1 MAELSG
7 QTFAGYE
14 ILAKLGEGGF
24 GAVYKARQPNLN
36 RLVALKI
43 LAPHLAAD
51 ADFVA
56 RFKREAT
63 LAASLN
69 HPNLVLVFAAGQS
82 DGSHYMAMEFVEG
95 ETLRNRIESHGRLDP
110 REATAI
116 AVYVAQ
122 ALQYAW
128 NKSRLIHR
136 DIKPDNVFVSKTGEV
151 KVGDLGLAKNVGQ
164 STAGMTATGMMM
176 GSPHYISPEQASAK
190 KDIDFRADIYS
201 LGCTLYHMLTGRLP
215 YEGDEPM
222 AVMNLHVNAPPPA
235 IFKVW
240 PTCPMPLALLVG
252 KMLKKNPRERHASYE
267 ELIAELTAVHEKLT
281 AAQTAAAAPPSGTI
295 TFLFTDIEGS
305 TQLWEKHPQA
315 MPIAL
320 ERHNQLLRR
329 TMESHGGFVFKTVG
343 DAFCVAFA
351 SAPNAMAAALAGQ
364 RALVAEPWGATGPL
378 RVRMAL
384 HTGAAEERG
393 GDYFGP
399 TVNRVAR
406 VLAAGHGGQIL
417 LSNATEQLVRDHLA
431 EGVSLGDLGE
441 RSLKNLTRTERIFQV
456 NLADMP
462 TQFPTLRAAASPSTT
477 HRRRQRMM
485 LYGGAG
491 AGVLV
496 LLIGLLLWSPWS
508 KPSSQDSNTPSLQ
521 HSAARPVDEAFIA
534 EVARCSP
541 ENQVRQVMEKLKQL
555 NPGFDGQET
564 HAVENGQVVEL
575 SISDSS
581 IVDISPLRA
590 LKRLRSLTCSGRTVS
605 GQRARLSDLSPL
617 RGMSL
622 ERLQCSNTEVG
633 NYTPLEGM
641 PLKKLDCYATR
652 LKDLSP
658 LRLVP
663 LSDLNCSA
671 NPELTDLSPLEGKRM
686 ERLDFSSTSVS
697 DLSPLSK
704 MQVKYLTCFK
714 TKAADLSSLRNAG
727 LMSVRCD
734 FDPKR
739 DAAILRSIKTL
750 KNING
755 LPVAEFWKKV
765 KAGSVPLGCPGKERA
780 DATAHQAAAAEEP
793 VAASASFD
801 EHWQDWMA
809 EQRQSG
815 KIPNNFKD
823 DGGIWVRTKPGA
835 TTGLACF
842 LRDGAARTS
851 FTLPDQTHT
860 YAGLTLRRAENRGAY
875 QALVSRT
882 SVGFN
887 RLEAKNPGQSED
899 SPPNNRELSRWPLP
913 ANVDPNQEMTL
924 EFRAVGD
931 EFSIKVNGQLVG
943 TFRDSTYNREG
954 EVALLYKYNE
964 TGARVSRIEVLNLDG
979 ASAATSAPAAAAALK
994 QLGNVFT
1001 NSIGAEMVYIPPG
1014 EFLLGST
1021 KEEQAWAMT
1030 KGMYEEFVKPEGE
1043 APRKTR
1049 IKEGFWM
1056 GRTEVTVGQWKEFV
1070 TATGYQTDAERLGYV
1085 DTQTLGRAKGLS
1097 WRDPGFGEPP
1107 QANHPVCCVSWND
1120 AVAFCEW
1127 LTERERKAGRLAA
1140 GHVVRLPTE
1149 AEWEYA
1155 CRAGTQTKFWWGES
1169 EKDNKGRLNGA
1180 GKGDGFEFVAPVDSY
1195 GERGRNKLGLADML
1209 GNVYEWCLDEYD
1221 DKQAHEECYKGNPLQ
1236 RVLRGG
1242 GCCFGFAFTRSA
1254 HRSRGGPYS
1263 PRNDNGF
1270 RVAVGADVTG
1280 GETSTPTT
1288 PSATAPKEDGILAP
1302 VETRAN
1308 ALTANPKVGE
1318 VFTLDVDKGVT
1329 MDLMGI
1335 PPGEFMLGSTKE
1347 EQAWAV
1353 ANGGKAEYIKREGE
1367 TPRKAAIKQG
1377 FWMGRT
1383 EVTVGQWKQ
1392 FVAVTGHA
1400 SEAEKKGN
1408 ACCYDRVAKTFTDME
1423 GKSWRDPNFG
1433 AAPEDNHPVCCVSWN
1448 DAVVFCEWLTE
1459 RERKAGRL
1467 PSGMVVR
1474 LPTEAEWEYA
1484 CRAGTQT
1491 KFWWGESKEEGE
1503 GRLNWNG
1510 TADGFPFTSP
1520 ADHYGARGRNG
1531 FGLADMAGN
1540 VQEWCLDNY
1549 DATGA
1554 HEECW
1559 KAGASRVLR
1568 GGSFHGLMPAL
1579 ARCACRNS
1587 FGPGVSNSSYGFRVV
1602 VASPR

>member
-82 DGSHYMAMEFVEG
+82 DGSHYMTMEFVEG

-190 KDIDFRADIYS
+190 KEIDFRADIYS

-320 ERHNQLLRR
+320 ERHNQILRR

-364 RALVAEPWGATGPL
+364 RALSAEPWGATGPL

-477 HRRRQRMM
+477 RRRRQRMM

-491 AGVLV
+491 VAAVAVLA
-496 LLIGLLLWSPWS
+496 GLLLWSPW
-508 KPSSQDSNTPSLQ
+508 
-521 HSAARPVDEAFIA
+521 
-534 EVARCSP
+534 
-541 ENQVRQVMEKLKQL
+541 
-555 NPGFDGQET
+555 
-564 HAVENGQVVEL
+564 
-575 SISDSS
+575 
-581 IVDISPLRA
+581 
-590 LKRLRSLTCSGRTVS
+590 
-605 GQRARLSDLSPL
+605 
-617 RGMSL
+617 
-622 ERLQCSNTEVG
+622 
-633 NYTPLEGM
+633 
-641 PLKKLDCYATR
+641 
-652 LKDLSP
+652 
-658 LRLVP
+658 
-663 LSDLNCSA
+663 
-671 NPELTDLSPLEGKRM
+671 
-686 ERLDFSSTSVS
+686 
-697 DLSPLSK
+697 
-704 MQVKYLTCFK
+704 
-714 TKAADLSSLRNAG
+714 
-727 LMSVRCD
+727 
-734 FDPKR
+734 
-739 DAAILRSIKTL
+739 
-750 KNING
+750 
-755 LPVAEFWKKV
+755 
-765 KAGSVPLGCPGKERA
+765 KER
-780 DATAHQAAAAEEP
+780 
-793 VAASASFD
+793 
-801 EHWQDWMA
+801 
-809 EQRQSG
+809 
-815 KIPNNFKD
+815 
-823 DGGIWVRTKPGA
+823 
-835 TTGLACF
+835 
-842 LRDGAARTS
+842 
-851 FTLPDQTHT
+851 
-860 YAGLTLRRAENRGAY
+860 
-875 QALVSRT
+875 
-882 SVGFN
+882 
-887 RLEAKNPGQSED
+887 ED
-899 SPPNNRELSRWPLP
+899 SPLVSGLQAESVSSKP
-913 ANVDPNQEMTL
+913 AE
-924 EFRAVGD
+924 A
-931 EFSIKVNGQLVG
+931 G
-943 TFRDSTYNREG
+943 TPMISP
-954 EVALLYKYNE
+954 A
-964 TGARVSRIEVLNLDG
+964 
-979 ASAATSAPAAAAALK
+979 AAAAALK

-1001 NSIGAEMVYIPPG
+1001 NSVGAEMVYILPG

-1021 KEEQAWAMT
+1021 KEEQAWAVANGR
-1030 KGMYEEFVKPEGE
+1030 KENEVNREGE
-1043 APRKTR
+1043 TPRKAT
-1049 IKEGFWM
+1049 IKQGFWM
-1056 GRTEVTVGQWKEFV
+1056 GRTEVTVGQWKQFV
-1070 TATGYQTDAERLGYV
+1070 KETGYVTDGEKKGGSYSS
-1085 DTQTLGRAKGLS
+1085 QSGRPVFKKGAS
-1097 WRDPGFGEPP
+1097 WRDPDFGFEP
-1107 QANHPVCCVSWND
+1107 QDNHPVSCVSWND
-1120 AVAFCEW
+1120 ATAFCGW
-1127 LTERERKAGRLAA
+1127 LAERDRKAGRLAD
-1140 GHVVRLPTE
+1140 GCTVRLPTE

-1155 CRAGTQTKFWWGES
+1155 CRAGTQTKFWWGDSKE
-1169 EKDNKGRLNGA
+1169 DGKGRLNWR
-1180 GKGDGFEFVAPVDSY
+1180 GKTDGHEFAAPVDSF
-1195 GERGRNKLGLADML
+1195 GAQGRNPWGLADML
-1209 GNVYEWCLDEYD
+1209 GNVWEWCLDEYD
-1221 DKQAHEECYKGNPLQ
+1221 TKQAHEECYRGNP
-1236 RVLRGG
+1236 RARAFRGG
-1242 GCCFGFAFTRSA
+1242 TFAAEPSY
-1254 HRSRGGPYS
+1254 SRCAFRYGILS
-1263 PRNDNGF
+1263 DHSTCDHGF
-1270 RVAVGADVTG
+1270 RMVMGVDVSGAKTTTAS
-1280 GETSTPTT
+1280 TSPA
-1288 PSATAPKEDGILAP
+1288 PAPKDTEVLAP
-1302 VETRAN
+1302 AETRDS
-1308 ALTANPKVGE
+1308 ALTANPKRGE
-1318 VFTLDVDKGVT
+1318 VCTLALGGSATLELV
-1329 MDLMGI
+1329 GI
-1335 PPGEFMLGSTKE
+1335 PPGEFLLGSTKE

-1400 SEAEKKGN
+1400 SEAEKQGN
-1408 ACCYDRVAKTFTDME
+1408 ACCYDRAAKTFTNME

-1448 DAVVFCEWLTE
+1448 DAVMFCEWLTE

-1491 KFWWGESKEEGE
+1491 KFWWGDSKEEGE

-1510 TADGFPFTSP
+1510 TADGFQFTSP
-1520 ADHYGARGRNG
+1520 VDHYGARGRNG

-1559 KAGASRVLR
+1559 KVGASRVLR

>member
-63 LAASLN
+63 LAASFN
-69 HPNLVLVFAAGQS
+69 HPNLVLVFAAGES

-95 ETLRNRIESHGRLDP
+95 ETLRNRIESHGRLEP

-116 AVYVAQ
+116 TVYVAQ

-136 DIKPDNVFVSKTGEV
+136 DIKPDNVFVSRTGEV

-267 ELIAELTAVHEKLT
+267 ELIAELTAVHDKIA

-320 ERHNQLLRR
+320 ERHNQILRR
-329 TMESHGGFVFKTVG
+329 AMESHGGFVFKTVG

-364 RALVAEPWGATGPL
+364 RALSSEPWGATGPL

-406 VLAAGHGGQIL
+406 VLAAGHGGQVL

-477 HRRRQRMM
+477 RRRRQRMM

-491 AGVLV
+491 VAAVAVLA
-496 LLIGLLLWSPWS
+496 GLLLWSPW
-508 KPSSQDSNTPSLQ
+508 KERGASSMEREASSTSLQ
-521 HSAARPVDEAFIA
+521 HSATQIA
-534 EVARCSP
+534 
-541 ENQVRQVMEKLKQL
+541 
-555 NPGFDGQET
+555 
-564 HAVENGQVVEL
+564 
-575 SISDSS
+575 
-581 IVDISPLRA
+581 
-590 LKRLRSLTCSGRTVS
+590 
-605 GQRARLSDLSPL
+605 
-617 RGMSL
+617 
-622 ERLQCSNTEVG
+622 
-633 NYTPLEGM
+633 
-641 PLKKLDCYATR
+641 AT
-652 LKDLSP
+652 
-658 LRLVP
+658 
-663 LSDLNCSA
+663 
-671 NPELTDLSPLEGKRM
+671 
-686 ERLDFSSTSVS
+686 ST
-697 DLSPLSK
+697 
-704 MQVKYLTCFK
+704 
-714 TKAADLSSLRNAG
+714 G
-727 LMSVRCD
+727 
-734 FDPKR
+734 
-739 DAAILRSIKTL
+739 
-750 KNING
+750 
-755 LPVAEFWKKV
+755 
-765 KAGSVPLGCPGKERA
+765 
-780 DATAHQAAAAEEP
+780 
-793 VAASASFD
+793 
-801 EHWQDWMA
+801 EHWQDWMT
-809 EQRQSG
+809 EQRRSG
-815 KIPNNFKD
+815 KIPNAYQD
-823 DGGIWVRTKPGA
+823 DGRAWVKVKPG
-835 TTGLACF
+835 LVN
-842 LRDGAARTS
+842 LENSMRNGAARAT
-851 FTLPDQTHT
+851 FALPDQITAIAALDLRST
-860 YAGLTLRRAENRGAY
+860 KDARSYRSSVMRKSVFLQLMEPQAGGQAE
-875 QALVSRT
+875 
-882 SVGFN
+882 
-887 RLEAKNPGQSED
+887 E
-899 SPPNNRELSRWPLP
+899 SPRNTKILKSWPMP
-913 ANVDPNQEMTL
+913 KDVDVTQEVTI

-931 EFSIKVNGQLVG
+931 ELSIKVNDHLIG
-943 TFRDSTYNREG
+943 TVHDSTYDQAG
-954 EVALLYKYNE
+954 EVAVYCKDSG
-964 TGARVSRIEVLNLDG
+964 TRISRIEVLNLDG
-979 ASAATSAPAAAAALK
+979 VPSTSSAPDQPPAEKQDAVNLLPLIDPEKDAVEGKWMMENGSLRCETDATRRVWARMEIPYKPPEEYDFRIVFVPKKPTGMIYQVLRGGGRTFQLCIGGAKPGTTGRFLGFEIINGKSAGENPSGVLLKPDLEIGRHYTSLVQVRKDGVKSFLDGRLITEWKTDYQDMTMFNSRRLRDDQLLGIGDTDGAVFHRIEVREVTGKGTFTRGGLKETGILAPTEARVGALTANPK
-994 QLGNVFT
+994 AGEVCTLDVGKGVT
-1001 NSIGAEMVYIPPG
+1001 MDLMGIPPG

-1021 KEEQAWAMT
+1021 KEEQAWKAPHVGYI
-1030 KGMYEEFVKPEGE
+1030 KNEGE
-1043 APRKTR
+1043 APRKTT
-1049 IKEGFWM
+1049 IKQGFWM
-1056 GRTEVTVGQWKEFV
+1056 GRTEVTVVQWKEFV
-1070 TATGYQTDAERLGYV
+1070 TATGYKTEAEKKGYV
-1085 DTQTLGRAKGLS
+1085 DNAPRKDRAYGRADGLS
-1097 WRDPGFGEPP
+1097 WRDPGFGAPP
-1107 QANHPVCCVSWND
+1107 QDNHPVCCVAWND

-1127 LTERERKAGRLAA
+1127 LTERERKAGRLPA

-1155 CRAGTQTKFWWGES
+1155 CRAGTQTMFWWGEKMEDS
-1169 EKDNKGRLNGA
+1169 KGKFNFG
-1180 GKGDGFEFVAPVDSY
+1180 GKSDGFELVAPVDSY
-1195 GERGRNKLGLADML
+1195 GEPGRNKFGLADML
-1209 GNVYEWCLDEYD
+1209 GNVQEWCLDGYD
-1221 DKQAHEECYKGNPLQ
+1221 PKQAHEEYYKGAADT
-1236 RVLRGG
+1236 RVLRSGS
-1242 GCCFGFAFTRSA
+1242 FRNNILNTRCA
-1254 HRSRGGPYS
+1254 YRVGNNRATA
-1263 PRNDNGF
+1263 NADNGF
-1270 RVAVGADVTG
+1270 RVVVGADLSG
-1280 GETSTPTT
+1280 ATT
-1288 PSATAPKEDGILAP
+1288 AAVSASPAGAPKEDGILAP
-1302 VETRAN
+1302 VEKRVS
-1308 ALTANPKVGE
+1308 ALTANSEAGE
-1318 VFTLDVDKGVT
+1318 VFTLDVGKGAM

-1347 EQAWAV
+1347 EQEWAV
-1353 ANGGKAEYIKREGE
+1353 ASGGKAEYTKREGE

-1392 FVAVTGHA
+1392 FVAVTGHQ

-1408 ACCYDRVAKTFTDME
+1408 ACCYDPATKTFTNMV
-1423 GKSWRDPNFG
+1423 GKSWRDPSFG
-1433 AAPEDNHPVCCVSWN
+1433 AASEDNHPVCCVSWY

-1459 RERKAGRL
+1459 REQKAGRL
-1467 PSGMVVR
+1467 PSSMVVR

-1491 KFWWGESKEEGE
+1491 KFWWGDTKEEGE
-1503 GRLNWNG
+1503 GRLNWSG
-1510 TADGFPFTSP
+1510 TADGFQFVAP

-1531 FGLADMAGN
+1531 FGLADMVGN

-1549 DATGA
+1549 DPTGA
-1554 HEECW
+1554 HEECC
-1559 KAGASRVLR
+1559 KVGTPRVLR
-1568 GGSFHGLMPAL
+1568 GGSFYGLMPAL

-1587 FGPGVSNSSYGFRVV
+1587 NLPDASNSSYGFRVV
-1602 VASPR
+1602 VASSP